1 MLDGKKK
8 KKKII
13 GEAMKKLKETGD
25 ENKIKYAKEL
35 VRYYFILHN
44 IGYILNPPLSLEDDK
59 YGLNYLCSYLDGFI
73 DTAKLSIAEV
83 IEALGNDEPLDPFC
97 KYLMFTHMYTPEEVK
112 EIGQEEIY
120 RREQKFEKDE
130 LPGDSFHEDDGTNGK
145 DYEISG
151 FGWEED
157 GRGYI
162 TVSEKHGN
170 ENDIF
175 EKVNIPVPLI
185 LNEDWLR
192 KIMEYNRGF
201 SQQE

>member
-1 MLDGKKK
+1 MERKR

-13 GEAMKKLKETGD
+13 GEAMKKLKESGD

-59 YGLNYLCSYLDGFI
+59 YGLNYLCNYLDGFI

-83 IEALGNDEPLDPFC
+83 IEALGNDQPLDPFC